1 MEEEILPKSYQP
13 ETVEKKWYQFWI
25 EKGYFKAQAKSHKPP
40 FSMVIP
46 PPNVTGS
53 LHMGHALNNTIQDI
67 IARYKRMDGY
77 NVLWLPGTDHAG
89 IATQNV
95 VEKMIAKEG
104 ISRHHLGRKK
114 FIERVWKWKEESG
127 STIINQLK
135 RLGAS
140 CDWSRERF
148 TMDEGLSKAV
158 KQVFLRLFKE
168 GLIQR
173 DNRLINWC
181 PRCGTALSD
190 LEVEYEEKD
199 GNLYYIKYPFVED
212 PSKFIVVAT
221 TRPETMLGDTA
232 VAVNPDDKRYKHLVG
247 KYVQLPLANR
257 QIPIIADSMVDVAF
271 GTGAVKITPA
281 HDFADE
287 ATGRRHNLE
296 FCSVI
301 DREGKMSGDI
311 PAEYMGLNRFEAR
324 TKIVDALRQQELLF
338 KVEAMK
344 HNVGHCYR
352 CKDVTEPLL
361 TLQWFVRIKSLAE
374 KAIAAVREK
383 KIKIIPEQ
391 WENTYFNWMENIQ
404 DWCISRQIWWGHQI
418 PVYYCPRCD
427 GDKIL
432 ITLREN
438 QADTKRL
445 QGNYNDFIKEGLS
458 FEKII
463 EDIDYYLILD
473 DAVPIVE
480 GESCKK
486 CGSKELIQDPDVLDT
501 WFSSALWPFSTL
513 GWPEHTDELKTFY
526 PTSVLVTGFDILFF
540 WVARMIMMGLKFM
553 EDVPFKDVYIH
564 ALVRDSKGQ
573 KMSKSKGN
581 VIDPLTVIDKFG
593 TDSFR
598 FTLAAL
604 AAQGR
609 DVKLSEARIE
619 GYKHFVNKIWNASRF
634 VMMNIEN
641 YKVSQDYEIDI
652 KNLHPFDNWILTRL
666 NETIADVRS
675 YYDNYNFN
683 DAANAIYRFLWNDF
697 CDWYIEHSKLRAN
710 EGVVKYLLWYCLTT
724 SLKLLHPI
732 MPFVTEEIYQRLPH
746 FDESIMISNFPVAN
760 TAFIGKDV
768 SDIELLIKVI
778 RAIRNVRSEMNVAPS
793 QKPFVTIVAKNE
805 GMGKFLREV
814 KDFIEQLSRTQA
826 EFVDELKERPAS
838 SALTVVEGIDIWVN
852 LEGLINVEDEKNR
865 IMKEIKKTEKDV
877 EFLNKKLSNEDYL
890 KHAPEDVVE
899 EDRQKLSVYKEKL
912 AKLVENLEFLK
923 GLK

>member
-1 MEEEILPKSYQP
+1 MEEVLPKSYQP
-13 ETVEKKWYQFWI
+13 EEVEKRWYKFWL
-25 EKGYFKAQAKSHKPP
+25 EKGYFKGEAKSHKPP

-67 IARYKRMDGY
+67 LARYKRMDGY

-95 VEKMIAKEG
+95 VEKMLAKEG
-104 ISRHHLGRKK
+104 VSRHHLGRKR

-148 TMDEGLSKAV
+148 TMDEGLSRAV
-158 KQVFLRLFKE
+158 KQVFLQLFKE
-168 GLIQR
+168 GLIER

-181 PRCGTALSD
+181 SRCGTALSD

-199 GNLYYIKYPFVED
+199 GNLYYIKYPLAD
-212 PSKFIVVAT
+212 DKTKAIVVAT

-232 VAVNPDDKRYKHLVG
+232 VAVNPEDKRYQHLVG
-247 KYVQLPLANR
+247 KKVMLPLTDR
-257 QIPIIADSMVDVAF
+257 QIEIIADSMVDKEF

-287 ATGRRHNLE
+287 ATGKRHNLE
-296 FCSVI
+296 FLSVI
-301 DREGKMSGDI
+301 NREGFMSGSV
-311 PAEYMGLNRFEAR
+311 PEPYKNLSRFEAR
-324 TKIVDALRQQELLF
+324 KRIIEDLKERELLV
-338 KVEAMK
+338 KIEPIK

-352 CKDVTEPLL
+352 CKEVTEPLL
-361 TLQWFVRIKSLAE
+361 TLQWFVRVKTLAE
-374 KAIAAVREK
+374 RAISVVKEK
-383 KIKIIPEQ
+383 KIRIIPEQ

-418 PVYYCPRCD
+418 PIYYCPHCD

-438 QADTKRL
+438 QTDSKRL
-445 QGNYNDFIKEGLS
+445 QGSYNDFAKEGLS
-458 FEKII
+458 FEKIV
-463 EDIDYYLILD
+463 EDIDYYLVLEG
-473 DAVPIVE
+473 AMPIAE
-480 GESCKK
+480 GELCPK
-486 CGSKELIQDPDVLDT
+486 CGNKELIQDPDVLDT

-513 GWPEHTDELKTFY
+513 GWPDNTDELRTFY

-540 WVARMIMMGLKFM
+540 WVARMIMMGLKFRN
-553 EDVPFKDVYIH
+553 DVPFKDVYIH

-593 TDSFR
+593 TDAFR
-598 FTLAAL
+598 FTLTAL

-619 GYKHFVNKIWNASRF
+619 GYKHFVNKIWNAARF
-634 VMMNIEN
+634 VMMNIED
-641 YKVSQDYEIDI
+641 YKVKDDFVIETKD
-652 KNLHPFDNWILTRL
+652 LHPFDNWILTRL
-666 NETIADVRS
+666 NETIADVRNH
-675 YYDNYNFN
+675 YDEYNFN

-697 CDWYIEHSKLRAN
+697 CDWYIEHSKLRAK
-710 EGVVKYLLWYCLTT
+710 EEVVKYLLWHCLVT

-732 MPFVTEEIYQRLPH
+732 MPFVTEEIYQKMPH
-746 FDESIMISNFPVAN
+746 FDESIMISAFPVAN
-760 TAFIGKDV
+760 TSFIGKDV
-768 SDIELLIKVI
+768 SEIEFFIKVV
-778 RAIRNVRSEMNVAPS
+778 RAIRNVKSEMNVSPS
-793 QKPFVTIVAKNE
+793 QKPRVTIVSLSKDKME
-805 GMGKFLREV
+805 FLLKM
-814 KDFIEQLSRTQA
+814 KDFIELLARA
-826 EFVDELKERPAS
+826 EVAFVAELKERPS
-838 SALTVVEGIDIWVN
+838 QSALAVVEGVDIWVN
-852 LEGLINVEDEKNR
+852 LEGLINVDDEKNR
-865 IMKEIKKTEKDV
+865 ISREIKKAEKDV
-877 EFLNKKLSNEDYL
+877 EFLSKKLSNEDYL
-890 KHAPEDVVE
+890 KNAPEDVVE
-899 EDRQKLSVYKEKL
+899 EDRQKLSLYKEKL
-912 AKLVENLEFLK
+912 AKLLENLEFLK
-923 GLK
+923 GIK

>member
-1 MEEEILPKSYQP
+1 MEEVLPKSYQP
-13 ETVEKKWYQFWI
+13 EAVEKKWYQFWL
-25 EKGYFKAQAKSHKPP
+25 EKGYFKGEAVSHKPP

-67 IARYKRMDGY
+67 LARYKRMDGY
-77 NVLWLPGTDHAG
+77 NVMWLPGTDHAG

-95 VEKMIAKEG
+95 VERMIAKEG

-127 STIINQLK
+127 NTIINQLK

-148 TMDEGLSKAV
+148 TMDEGLSVAV

-199 GNLYYIKYPFVED
+199 GSLYYIKYPFVED
-212 PSKFIVVAT
+212 NTKFIVVAT

-232 VAVNPDDKRYKHLVG
+232 VAVNPEDKRYKHLVG
-247 KYVQLPLANR
+247 KYVQLPLTDR
-257 QIPIIADSMVDVAF
+257 QIPIIADAMVDTAF

-287 ATGRRHNLE
+287 ATGKRHNLK

-301 DREGKMSGDI
+301 DREGKMDGEI
-311 PAEYMGLNRFEAR
+311 PTEYKGLNRFEAR
-324 TKIVDALRQQELLF
+324 AKIVENLKQQELLL
-338 KVEAMK
+338 KIEPIK

-361 TLQWFVRIKSLAE
+361 TLQWFVRVKSLAE
-374 KAIAAVREK
+374 KAISAVREK
-383 KIKIIPEQ
+383 KIRIIPEQ

-418 PVYYCPRCD
+418 PVYYCPKCD

-438 QADTKRL
+438 QSDTSRL
-445 QGNYNDFIKEGLS
+445 QGTYNDFVKEGLS
-458 FEKII
+458 FEKIL

-473 DAVPIVE
+473 GATPIAE
-480 GESCKK
+480 GDVCKH
-486 CGSKELIQDPDVLDT
+486 CGNRELIQDPDVLDT

-513 GWPEHTDELKTFY
+513 GWPEQKDELKTFY

-553 EDVPFKDVYIH
+553 GDVPFRDVYIH

-593 TDSFR
+593 TDAFR
-598 FTLAAL
+598 FTLTAL

-641 YKVSQDYEIDI
+641 YEVKKDYELDI
-652 KNLHPFDNWILTRL
+652 KNLHAFDNWILTRL
-666 NETIADVRS
+666 NETIADVRNH
-675 YYDNYNFN
+675 YENYNFN

-710 EGVVKYLLWYCLTT
+710 EDVVKYLLWHCLVT

-746 FDESIMISNFPVAN
+746 FDESIMISDFPVAN
-760 TAFIGKDV
+760 ISFIGKDV

-778 RAIRNVRSEMNVAPS
+778 RAIRNVKSEMNVSPS
-793 QKPFVTIVAKNE
+793 QKPFVTIVSKADE
-805 GMGKFLREV
+805 RGEFLRGM
-814 KDFIEQLSRTQA
+814 KDFIEQLGRTQVSFA
-826 EFVDELKERPAS
+826 YELKERPAS
-838 SALTVVEGIDIWVN
+838 SALAVVEGIDIWVN

-865 IMKEIKKTEKDV
+865 ISKEIKKTEKDV

-890 KHAPEDVVE
+890 KNAPEDVVE
-899 EDRQKLSVYKEKL
+899 EDKQKLAVYKEKL

>member
-1 MEEEILPKSYQP
+1 MEEVLSKGYQP
-13 ETVEKKWYQFWI
+13 EDVEKKWYKFWV
-25 EKGYFKAQAKSHKPP
+25 EKGYFKADVTSHKPP

-67 IARYKRMDGY
+67 LARYKRMDGY

-95 VEKMIAKEG
+95 VEKMLAKEG
-104 ISRHHLGRKK
+104 ISRHHLGRKR

-148 TMDEGLSKAV
+148 TMDDGLSRAV
-158 KQVFLRLFKE
+158 KQVFLKLFEE
-168 GLIQR
+168 GLIER

-199 GNLYYIKYPFVED
+199 GNLYYIKYPFED
-212 PSKFIVVAT
+212 DENSFITVAT

-232 VAVNPDDKRYKHLVG
+232 VAVNPEDKRYKKHVG
-247 KYVQLPLANR
+247 RYVKLPLTNR
-257 QIPIIADSMVDVAF
+257 KIPVIADSMVDMAF

-287 ATGRRHNLE
+287 ATGKRHNLE
-296 FCSVI
+296 FISVI
-301 DREGKMSGDI
+301 DREGVMTGDI
-311 PAEYMGLNRFEAR
+311 WEEYKSLNRFEAR
-324 TKIVDALRQQELLF
+324 KKIVNDLKEKELIL
-338 KVEAMK
+338 KIEPIK

-352 CKDVTEPLL
+352 CKEITEPLL
-361 TLQWFVRIKSLAE
+361 TLQWFVRVKSLAE
-374 KAIAAVREK
+374 KAIAAVKEK
-383 KIKIIPEQ
+383 KIRIIPEQ

-418 PVYYCPRCD
+418 PVYYCPECD
-427 GDKIL
+427 GEKIL

-438 QADTKRL
+438 QTDSKRL
-445 QGNYNDFIKEGLS
+445 QGTYRDFEKEGLS
-458 FEKII
+458 FEKIL
-463 EDIDYYLILD
+463 EDIDYYLIL
-473 DAVPIVE
+473 E
-480 GESCKK
+480 GATPVAEGQACKK
-486 CGSKELIQDPDVLDT
+486 CGSRKLIQDPDVLDT

-513 GWPEHTDELKTFY
+513 GWPDETQELKIFY

-553 EDVPFKDVYIH
+553 NDVPFKDVYIH

-593 TDSFR
+593 TDAFR
-598 FTLAAL
+598 FTLTAL

-634 VMMNIEN
+634 VLMNLEN
-641 YKVSQDYEIDI
+641 YSIDRDYEINTKD
-652 KNLHPFDNWILTRL
+652 LHPFDNWILTRL
-666 NETIADVRS
+666 NETVADVRS
-675 YYDNYNFN
+675 NYENYNFN
-683 DAANAIYRFLWNDF
+683 DAANAVYRFLWNDF
-697 CDWYIEHSKLRAN
+697 CDWYIEQSKLRTDDHN
-710 EGVVKYLLWYCLTT
+710 VKYLLWHCLVT

-732 MPFVTEEIYQRLPH
+732 MPFVTEEIFQKLPH
-746 FDESIMISNFPVAN
+746 FDDSIMISAFPVAN
-760 TAFIGKDV
+760 TTFIGRDV
-768 SDIELLIKVI
+768 SDVEFFIKVV
-778 RAIRNVRSEMNVAPS
+778 RAIRNVKSEMNVSPS
-793 QKPFVTIVAKNE
+793 QKTSVTIVSSQREK
-805 GMGKFLREV
+805 MKFL
-814 KDFIEQLSRTQA
+814 DFMKSFVEQLARAQVTLFDSLA
-826 EFVDELKERPAS
+826 ERPS
-838 SALTVVEGIDIWVN
+838 QSALAVVEGVDIWVN

-865 IMKEIKKTEKDV
+865 ILREIKKTEKDV
-877 EFLNKKLSNEDYL
+877 EFLSKKLSNEDYL
-890 KHAPEDVVE
+890 KNAPEDVVE
-899 EDRQKLSVYKEKL
+899 EDKHKQAVYKEKL
-912 AKLVENLEFLK
+912 AKLIENLEFLK
-923 GLK
+923 GMK

>member
-13 ETVEKKWYQFWI
+13 ETVEEKWYQFWI

-190 LEVEYEEKD
+190 LEVEYEEKN
-199 GNLYYIKYPFVED
+199 GNLYYIKYPFVEY
-212 PSKFIVVAT
+212 PSRFIVVAT

-247 KYVQLPLANR
+247 KHVQLPLANR

-311 PAEYMGLNRFEAR
+311 PAEYIGLNRFEAR
-324 TKIVDALRQQELLF
+324 TKIVDDLRQQELLL

-486 CGSKELIQDPDVLDT
+486 CGCKELIQDPDVLDT

-581 VIDPLTVIDKFG
+581 VIDPLSVIDKFG

-634 VMMNIEN
+634 VKMNIEN

-710 EGVVKYLLWYCLTT
+710 ESVVKHLLWYCLTT

-768 SDIELLIKVI
+768 SNIELLIKVI

-793 QKPFVTIVAKNE
+793 QRPFVTIVAKNE

-865 IMKEIKKTEKDV
+865 IMKEINKTEKDV